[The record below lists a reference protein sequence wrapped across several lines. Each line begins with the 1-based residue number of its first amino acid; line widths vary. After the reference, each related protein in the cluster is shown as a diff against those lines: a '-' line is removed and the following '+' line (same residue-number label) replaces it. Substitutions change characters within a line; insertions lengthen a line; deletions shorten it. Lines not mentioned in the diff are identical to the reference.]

1 MTKHLFMLALLTAC
15 TVDVGGDSTTPP
27 DDSTSDPWP
36 ELDRQERE
44 GPPRY
49 TSRVHSCPK
58 IRYRTLGH
66 LLLSRGVNTAATAAQ
81 SAGQIYTDSPATLGA
96 PNFAQRAREQV
107 DPALATQSKM
117 FDIFVQAAP
126 ELIANMG
133 TRAECSK
140 GGAPSPLFDAAGK
153 CNKDGI
159 SCLIG
164 MPATQTHVDLCNQ
177 AVARADDLEHGKQL
191 AVAVLAAAAHTC
203 E

>member
-1 MTKHLFMLALLTAC
+1 MTKHLFLLALLVSC
-15 TVDVGGDSTTPP
+15 TTEVDGASTTPP

-58 IRYRTLGH
+58 VRYRTLGN
-66 LLLSRGVNTAATAAQ
+66 LLLSRGVNINATAQ
-81 SAGQIYTDSPATLGA
+81 NSAGDLYNRASATLGA

-126 ELIANMG
+126 ELIANLG
-133 TRAECSK
+133 NRAECSK
-140 GGAPSPLFDAAGK
+140 GGTPQPLFDAAGK

-164 MPATQTHVDLCNQ
+164 MPATQTHVDICN
-177 AVARADDLEHGKQL
+177 ATVARADDLEHGKQL